1 MNLEMQPSSSASVG
15 SLCTTWFYL
24 LLAVTV
30 SSLLKSIPLVHG
42 RTDGLHFSDSFTVKD
57 THMTGLSYQNAS

>member
-1 MNLEMQPSSSASVG
+1 M
-15 SLCTTWFYL
+15 WFYL
-24 LLAVTV
+24 LLV

-57 THMTGLSYQNAS
+57 AYMTGLSYQNVS